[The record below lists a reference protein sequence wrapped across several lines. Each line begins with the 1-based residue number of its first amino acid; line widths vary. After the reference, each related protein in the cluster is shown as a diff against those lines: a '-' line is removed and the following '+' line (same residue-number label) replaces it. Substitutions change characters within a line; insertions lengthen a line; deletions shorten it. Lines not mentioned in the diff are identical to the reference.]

1 MADKNKEYTDRLF
14 NSVKNDIVNLDK
26 RLLIVEGKPKGSL
39 DGCGT
44 IKVEIDLN
52 ELYDALLS
60 AVHDCLEQR
69 HERYRA
75 EDAERLEKRRRACEE
90 SNQPFWAN
98 DDEWRELVYKKF
110 EVFIN
115 NVNGY
120 FGEIKKPYTQ
130 ILDILKIQHKLLT
143 KLQSGQTECSS
154 SVSSPVK
161 ETQPSDIPKGFFP
174 RMRFHIRRWLGGS
187 FSFHRGYT
195 IVFAILY
202 SLLFLLTCHFH
213 ITIS

>member
-14 NSVKNDIVNLDK
+14 NSVKNDIVNLEK
-26 RLLIVEGKPKGSL
+26 RLLVVEGKPKGSP
-39 DGCGT
+39 DGHGT

-52 ELYDALLS
+52 QIYGVLLS

-75 EDAERLEKRRRACEE
+75 EDAERLEKRRKACEE

-130 ILDILKIQHKLLT
+130 ILEILKIQHKLLI
-143 KLQSGQTECSS
+143 KLQHGQAECPSP
-154 SVSSPVK
+154 VSSPVK
-161 ETQPSDIPKGFFP
+161 ETQPTDIPKGFIP
-174 RMRFHIRRWLGGS
+174 RLRFRFRRWLNGY
-187 FSFHRGYT
+187 FAFHRGYT
-195 IVFAILY
+195 ILFVILY
-202 SLLFLLTCHFH
+202 SLLFLLACHFH
-213 ITIS
+213 ITVT